1 MKMAASGIFWWRAL
15 SQIRAALIAV
25 SSAEKTDSV
34 GLSLIAK
41 DLFSDMM

>member
-1 MKMAASGIFWWRAL
+1 MKMTASDIFLWRAL

-34 GLSLIAK
+34 GFSLIVN